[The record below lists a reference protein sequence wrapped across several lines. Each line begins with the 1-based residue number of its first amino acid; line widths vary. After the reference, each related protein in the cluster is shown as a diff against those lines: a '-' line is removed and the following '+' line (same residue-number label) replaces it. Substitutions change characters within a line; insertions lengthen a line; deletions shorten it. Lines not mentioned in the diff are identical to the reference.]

1 MSIDL
6 VHDDVEKSLI
16 QVTLKQQREYIC
28 VRTTSENIVGAKKYS
43 SFTCTATRKWMLSS
57 RVRKG

>member
-16 QVTLKQQREYIC
+16 KVTLKQRCIA
-28 VRTTSENIVGAKKYS
+28 VSVTSGANLGVVNH
-43 SFTCTATRKWMLSS
+43 FLLTCTATRKWKSSS